1 MLRQANEAVLKKFL
15 LLNIKEE
22 TMRIKKLFSGL
33 LIGMMAF
40 APMAA
45 IAEETATI
53 RFILTADMPEL
64 TSDDGRG
71 GYAKVA
77 TVAKIFKKQTK
88 GNIRP
93 LLIHAGDAYSPS
105 LLSGLDKGKSTVD
118 MLNAIGV
125 DYMVLGNHEWD
136 FGPEITRERVW
147 QSNFTVLASN
157 VIDKEGLP
165 VDGTVRTAMEGVG
178 PFRVGIM
185 GLVTPNTKDVS
196 NPQTDQFLPIMDT
209 AKELAKEL
217 KVQGANL
224 IVAIGHLD
232 YVEDMELLQ
241 SGLVDVLLSGQ
252 DHYHIFFDNGKDVW
266 IDSGE
271 DGEKVGVLDVH
282 MKSYIKRGEKRFS
295 WEADMRY
302 VDTKNIKEDTAIA
315 FKVKSYEDLLGKELD
330 VKIGETFSEL
340 DSRKKTVRTE
350 EAAIGNLIIDAMR
363 EGVKAE
369 IGLTNGGGIRA
380 KKIYAPGTKI
390 TRRDILSELPFGNV
404 VVKLELTG
412 SQILEALE
420 NGVSEVER
428 NSGRFP
434 QVSGMSFT
442 YNPKAKAGSRIN
454 SVKVGNS
461 PLSKERTYTIATN
474 DFLAKGGDGYSVFKK
489 GKIIIDAYGA
499 KLMASMVM
507 DYIKAKGTVSPKVEG
522 RIVAQ

>member
-1 MLRQANEAVLKKFL
+1 
-15 LLNIKEE
+15 
-22 TMRIKKLFSGL
+22 MRIKKLFSGL
-33 LIGMMAF
+33 LIGMIAF

-64 TSDDGRG
+64 TSEDGRG

-147 QSNFTVLASN
+147 QSNFPVLASN

-165 VDGTVRTAMEGVG
+165 VDGTVRTAMEVVG

-196 NPQTDQFLPIMDT
+196 NPQTDQFLPVMDT

-217 KVQGANL
+217 KGQGANL

-282 MKSYIKRGEKRFS
+282 MKSYIKRGKKRFS

-315 FKVKSYEDLLGKELD
+315 SKVKSYEDLLGKELD

-434 QVSGMSFT
+434 QVSGMTFT

-461 PLSKERTYTIATN
+461 PLSKGRTYTIATN

-507 DYIKAKGTVSPKVEG
+507 DYIKAKGRVSPKVEG

>member
-1 MLRQANEAVLKKFL
+1 
-15 LLNIKEE
+15 
-22 TMRIKKLFSGL
+22 
-33 LIGMMAF
+33 
-40 APMAA
+40 
-45 IAEETATI
+45 
-53 RFILTADMPEL
+53 
-64 TSDDGRG
+64 
-71 GYAKVA
+71 
-77 TVAKIFKKQTK
+77 
-88 GNIRP
+88 
-93 LLIHAGDAYSPS
+93 
-105 LLSGLDKGKSTVD
+105 
-118 MLNAIGV
+118 
-125 DYMVLGNHEWD
+125 
-136 FGPEITRERVW
+136 
-147 QSNFTVLASN
+147 
-157 VIDKEGLP
+157 
-165 VDGTVRTAMEGVG
+165 
-178 PFRVGIM
+178 
-185 GLVTPNTKDVS
+185 
-196 NPQTDQFLPIMDT
+196 
-209 AKELAKEL
+209 
-217 KVQGANL
+217 
-224 IVAIGHLD
+224 
-232 YVEDMELLQ
+232 MELLQ

-282 MKSYIKRGEKRFS
+282 MKSYIKRGKKRFS

-461 PLSKERTYTIATN
+461 PLSKGRTYTMATN

-489 GKIIIDAYGA
+489 GKVIIDASGA

-507 DYIKAKGTVSPKVEG
+507 DYIKAKGSVSPKVEG
-522 RIVAQ
+522 RIIAK

>member
-1 MLRQANEAVLKKFL
+1 MLRQVSEAALKKFL
-15 LLNIKEE
+15 LLNFKEE
-22 TMRIKKLFSGL
+22 TMRLKKLFSGL
-33 LIGMMAF
+33 LIGMIAF

-64 TSDDGRG
+64 TSEDGRG

-88 GNIRP
+88 GNLRP

-165 VDGTVRTAMEGVG
+165 VDGTVRTVMEVVG

-196 NPQTDQFLPIMDT
+196 NPQTDQFLPVMDT

-217 KVQGANL
+217 KAQGANL

-282 MKSYIKRGEKRFS
+282 MKSYIKRGKKRFS

-315 FKVKSYEDLLGKELD
+315 SKVKSYEDLLGKELD

-380 KKIYAPGTKI
+380 KKIYPPGTKI

-461 PLSKERTYTIATN
+461 LLSKGKTYTIATN

-489 GKIIIDAYGA
+489 GKVIIDAYGA

-507 DYIKAKGTVSPKVEG
+507 DYIKAKRSVSPKVEG
-522 RIVAQ
+522 RIVDQ

>member
-1 MLRQANEAVLKKFL
+1 MLL
-15 LLNIKEE
+15 
-22 TMRIKKLFSGL
+22 KKLFSGL
-33 LIGMMAF
+33 LMAIITF
-40 APMAA
+40 APTAV

-53 RFILTADMPEL
+53 RFILTSDTPEF
-64 TSDDGRG
+64 TSEDGRG
-71 GYAKVA
+71 GYAKLA
-77 TVAKIFKKQTK
+77 SVAKTFKKQTK
-88 GNIRP
+88 KNIRS
-93 LLIHAGDAYSPS
+93 LLVHAGDAYSPS

-118 MLNAIGV
+118 MLNSVGV

-136 FGPEITRERVW
+136 FGPEITRERIW

-157 VIDKEGLP
+157 VIDSEGLP
-165 VDGTVRTAMEGVG
+165 VDGTVRTAMEIVG

-185 GLVTPNTKDVS
+185 GLITPNVKDVS
-196 NPQTDQFLPIMDT
+196 SPETDSFLPIMDK

-217 KVQGANL
+217 KGQGADL

-232 YVEDMELLQ
+232 FVEDMEIFQ
-241 SGLVDVLLSGQ
+241 SGLVDVLLSGH

-266 IDSGE
+266 IEAGE
-271 DGEKVGVLDVH
+271 DAEKVGVLDVH
-282 MKSYIKRGEKRFS
+282 LKSYMKRGKKRFS
-295 WEADMRY
+295 WETDMRY
-302 VDTKNIKEDTAIA
+302 VDTKHIKEDTVIA
-315 FKVKSYEDLLGKELD
+315 SKVKSYEDLLGKELD
-330 VKIGETFSEL
+330 IEIGETLSVL

-363 EGVKAE
+363 EGVRAE

-380 KKIYAPGTKI
+380 KKIYDPGTKI
-390 TRRDILSELPFGNV
+390 IRRDILSELPFGNV

-412 SQILEALE
+412 SQIWEALE
-420 NGVSEVER
+420 NGVSQVEQ

-461 PLSKERTYTIATN
+461 PLSKGRTYTIATN
-474 DFLAKGGDGYSVFKK
+474 DFLAKGGDGYTVFKQ
-489 GKIIIDAYGA
+489 GKVIIDASSA

-507 DYIKAKGTVSPKVEG
+507 DYIKSKGTISPKIEG
-522 RIVAQ
+522 RITAQ

>member
-1 MLRQANEAVLKKFL
+1 
-15 LLNIKEE
+15 
-22 TMRIKKLFSGL
+22 MRLKKLFSGL
-33 LIGMMAF
+33 LMGMIAF

-45 IAEETATI
+45 IADETATI
-53 RFILTADMPEL
+53 RFILTGDMPEF
-64 TSDDGRG
+64 TSEDGRG
-71 GYAKVA
+71 GYAKLA
-77 TVAKIFKKQTK
+77 SVAKTFKKKTK
-88 GNIRP
+88 RNIRS

-118 MLNAIGV
+118 MLNAVGV

-157 VIDKEGLP
+157 VIDNEGLP
-165 VDGTVRTAMEGVG
+165 VDGTVRTAMEVVG

-185 GLVTPNTKDVS
+185 GLVTPNVKDVS
-196 NPQTDQFLPIMDT
+196 SPETDQFLSVMDT

-217 KVQGANL
+217 KGQGANL

-282 MKSYIKRGEKRFS
+282 MKSYIKRGKKRFS

-315 FKVKSYEDLLGKELD
+315 SKVKSYEDLLGKELD

-380 KKIYAPGTKI
+380 KKIYPPGTKI

-461 PLSKERTYTIATN
+461 PLSKGRTYTIATN

-489 GKIIIDAYGA
+489 GKVIIDAYGA

-507 DYIKAKGTVSPKVEG
+507 DYIKAKGSVSPKVEG

>member
-1 MLRQANEAVLKKFL
+1 
-15 LLNIKEE
+15 
-22 TMRIKKLFSGL
+22 MRIKKLFSGL
-33 LIGMMAF
+33 LLGMRAF

-165 VDGTVRTAMEGVG
+165 VDGTVRTAMEVVG

-217 KVQGANL
+217 KGQGANL

-282 MKSYIKRGEKRFS
+282 MKSYIKRGKKRFS

-420 NGVSEVER
+420 NGISEVER

-461 PLSKERTYTIATN
+461 LLSKGKTYTIATN

-489 GKIIIDAYGA
+489 GKVIIDAYGA

-507 DYIKAKGTVSPKVEG
+507 DYIKAKGSVSPKVEG
-522 RIVAQ
+522 RITAQ

>member
-1 MLRQANEAVLKKFL
+1 MR
-15 LLNIKEE
+15 LN
-22 TMRIKKLFSGL
+22 KLFSGL
-33 LIGMMAF
+33 LIGMIAF

-64 TSDDGRG
+64 TSEDGRG

-165 VDGTVRTAMEGVG
+165 VDGTVRTVMEVVG
-178 PFRVGIM
+178 QFRVGIM

-196 NPQTDQFLPIMDT
+196 SPETDQFLPIMDT

-217 KVQGANL
+217 KRQGANL

-282 MKSYIKRGEKRFS
+282 MKSYIKRGKKRFS

-315 FKVKSYEDLLGKELD
+315 SKVKSYEDLLGKELD

-461 PLSKERTYTIATN
+461 QLSKGRTYTIATN

-489 GKIIIDAYGA
+489 GKVIIDAYGA

-507 DYIKAKGTVSPKVEG
+507 DYIKAKGRVSPKVEG

>member
-1 MLRQANEAVLKKFL
+1 MLRQANETALKKFL

-22 TMRIKKLFSGL
+22 TMRLKKLFSGL
-33 LIGMMAF
+33 LIGMIAF
-40 APMAA
+40 APMVA

-165 VDGTVRTAMEGVG
+165 VDGTVRTAMEVVG

-196 NPQTDQFLPIMDT
+196 NPQTDQFLPVMDT

-217 KVQGANL
+217 KAQGANL

-315 FKVKSYEDLLGKELD
+315 SKVKSYDDLLGKELD
-330 VKIGETFSEL
+330 IEIGETLSEL

-380 KKIYAPGTKI
+380 KKIYPPGTKI

-489 GKIIIDAYGA
+489 GKVIIDAYGA

-507 DYIKAKGTVSPKVEG
+507 DYIKAKRSVSPKVEG